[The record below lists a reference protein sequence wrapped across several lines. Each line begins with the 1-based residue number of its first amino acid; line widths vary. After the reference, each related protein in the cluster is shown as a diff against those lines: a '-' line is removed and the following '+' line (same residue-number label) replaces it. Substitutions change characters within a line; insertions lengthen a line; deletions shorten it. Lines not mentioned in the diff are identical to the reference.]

1 MVRHQYTSETMVLL
15 LGNYALDQQ
24 QSMQRFGAMMLEG
37 LTGRGIEAELIVPQ
51 PIVGDVRL
59 FGRFIQKWLGYID
72 KYFFFPYQLR
82 KRVRAANQAVV
93 HICDHSNAVYVDKS
107 RPAAVVVTCH
117 DLLAVRGGLG
127 EDTDCPAT
135 VPGRFLQRWI
145 LRGLKKAEAIVCD
158 SEATAADAHRLLGES
173 CSRQWVNVVSLG
185 LSYPYHPISDETA
198 KSRLFAVPSLD
209 LNRPFALHVGSN
221 LRRKNRDGV
230 LRIVATI
237 KDKWEGQIV
246 FAGEALTGDLLR
258 FAAHLG
264 IADRVVQASNLSNE
278 LLEALY
284 NRAVALVYPSRFEG
298 FGWPVIE
305 AQACGCPVISS
316 NSGPLPE
323 VGGEAALLHPI
334 EDEAGFAA
342 DLLRL
347 TDPAERSRWAEKSLS
362 NARRFSTSRMID
374 EYAAIYRRLGAAV

>member
-1 MVRHQYTSETMVLL
+1 MVLL

-24 QSMQRFGAMMLEG
+24 QSMRRFGAMMLEG
-37 LTGRGIEAELIVPQ
+37 LTGRGIKAELIEPEPVF
-51 PIVGDVRL
+51 GNVRL

-72 KYFFFPYQLR
+72 KYFFFPRQLR
-82 KRVRAANQAVV
+82 RRIRQTKNPLV
-93 HICDHSNAVYVDKS
+93 HICDHSNAVYVDNC
-107 RPAAVVVTCH
+107 RPAPVVVTCH

-135 VPGRFLQRWI
+135 FAGRFLQRWI
-145 LRGLKKAEAIVCD
+145 LSGLRKAEAIACD
-158 SEATAADAHRLLGES
+158 SEATASDASRLLGEDNS
-173 CSRQWVNVVSLG
+173 GQWVNMVPLG
-185 LSYPYHPISDETA
+185 LSHPYHPISDVAAT
-198 KSRLFAVPSLD
+198 SRLSELPSLD
-209 LNRPFALHVGSN
+209 LARPFALHVGSN
-221 LRRKNRDGV
+221 LRRKNRDAV
-230 LRIVATI
+230 LRIVAAV
-237 KDKWEGQIV
+237 KDQWKGQIV
-246 FAGEALTGDLLR
+246 FAGEALTRDLMQLGTR
-258 FAAHLG
+258 LG
-264 IADRVVQASNLSNE
+264 ISDRVVQVSNVSNE

-284 NRAVALVYPSRFEG
+284 NKAVALVYPSRFEG

-316 NSGPLPE
+316 DSGPLPE
-323 VGGEAALLHPI
+323 VGGDAALLHPV

-347 TDPAERSRWAEKSLS
+347 TNPAERSRWAEKSLS

>member
-1 MVRHQYTSETMVLL
+1 MVLL

-51 PIVGDVRL
+51 PVFGDVRV

-72 KYFFFPYQLR
+72 KYLFFPYQLR
-82 KRVRAANQAVV
+82 KKVRAANQAVV
-93 HICDHSNAVYVDKS
+93 HICDHSNAVYVDSS
-107 RPAAVVVTCH
+107 RPAPVVVTCH

-127 EDTDCPAT
+127 EETDCPAT
-135 VPGRFLQRWI
+135 VAGRFLQRWI

-158 SEATAADAHRLLGES
+158 SEATAADANRLLGES
-173 CSRQWVNVVSLG
+173 CSHHWVKVVSLG

-198 KSRLFAVPSLD
+198 ESRLSELPSLD
-209 LNRPFALHVGSN
+209 LGQPFALHVGSN
-221 LRRKNRDGV
+221 LRRKNRDAV
-230 LRIVATI
+230 LRIVAAI
-237 KDKWEGQIV
+237 KDKWKGQIV

-258 FAAHLG
+258 FASHLG
-264 IADRVVQASNLSNE
+264 IGDRVVQVSNLSNE

-323 VGGEAALLHPI
+323 VGGEAALLHPV

-347 TDPAERSRWAEKSLS
+347 MEPAERTRWAEKSLL